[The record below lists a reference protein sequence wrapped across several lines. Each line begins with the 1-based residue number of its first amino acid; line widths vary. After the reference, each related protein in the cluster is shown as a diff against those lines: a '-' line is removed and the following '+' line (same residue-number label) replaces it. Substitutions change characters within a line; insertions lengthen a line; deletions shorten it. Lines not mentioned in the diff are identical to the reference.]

1 MKNMTTGVE
10 CNSCGAV
17 LSESSG
23 IQPEDR
29 TPCLS
34 CGSTSRRFSVEV
46 SESVSGSASV
56 SARVLGKRESDL
68 LSLLK
73 IVFLV
78 AALQSVVRSSR
89 VRMQEPPG
97 SMWLSLVD
105 FLYSRSTVEKV
116 FKPIVADWRTEY
128 FEALKAK
135 RMLKARWISFRYYW
149 SMLKAMGISQVLQ
162 LLSRYSRLH

>member
-1 MKNMTTGVE
+1 MTSGVA

-23 IQPEDR
+23 TLPEDR

-34 CGSTSRRFSVEV
+34 CGSTGRRFSVEV
-46 SESVSGSASV
+46 SESVSGSASI
-56 SARVLGKRESDL
+56 SARVIGKKESDL

-73 IVFLV
+73 IVFLF

-89 VRMQEPPG
+89 VRLQQPPG
-97 SMWLSLVD
+97 SIWLSLVD
-105 FLYSRSTVEKV
+105 FLYSPTTVEKV

-149 SMLKAMGISQVLQ
+149 SMLKAMGISQVLS
-162 LLSRYSRLH
+162 LLSKFAS

>member
-1 MKNMTTGVE
+1 MASGVA

-17 LSESSG
+17 LSEGSG
-23 IQPEDR
+23 TQPEDR

-46 SESVSGSASV
+46 SESVSGNASV
-56 SARVLGKRESDL
+56 SARVIGKKESDL
-68 LSLLK
+68 PSLLK
-73 IVFLV
+73 MVFLF

-89 VRMQEPPG
+89 VRLQQPPG
-97 SMWLSLVD
+97 SIWLSLVD
-105 FLYSRSTVEKV
+105 FLYSPTTVEKV

-149 SMLKAMGISQVLQ
+149 SMLKAMGISQVLS
-162 LLSRYSRLH
+162 LLSKFASQR